1 MPVTVKDDWESGELQ
16 YGNSGGSAGP
26 FQFNIYGAGSDFE
39 AWAALRDYTSIT
51 YLGLIR
57 SNIAVK
63 QNGPAMHKG
72 TVSYSSVGPG
82 GGETATGATPPT
94 EYSAPTSTGGPA
106 GDGEALGAGY
116 EFSFSVEQVKRTQSR
131 ATRYLRAKGDL
142 LADTGSA
149 PDYQHAVGVSQSGG
163 TVKVE
168 GYDGLEPTHT
178 WSRTINVNPMT
189 LGHKK
194 RIRDLIGKKNTAPFY
209 GAAAGEVLLYGASGR
224 QVQGNLYTLTFTFH
238 ERPNVTNLVLVEDE
252 SDPTNLEAAGALVI
266 PLAYGWDHIWVVY
279 DEDVGGNE
287 LLRRPIYAYVERV
300 VDDGDFSLL
309 RIGE

>member
-1 MPVTVKDDWESGELQ
+1 LQ

-72 TVSYSSVGPG
+72 TVAYSSVGPG

-94 EYSAPTSTGGPA
+94 EYSAPTSTGGPS
-106 GDGEALGAGY
+106 GDGDALGAGY
-116 EFSFSVEQVKRTQSR
+116 EFGFTVEQVKRTQSKV
-131 ATRYLRAKGDL
+131 TRYGRAKGDL
-142 LADTGSA
+142 LADFGNA
-149 PDYQHAVGVSQSGG
+149 PDYHRAVGVSQSGG

-168 GYDGLEPTHT
+168 GYDGLEPVHT

-194 RIRDLIGKKNTAPFY
+194 RIRDLVGTANERPFY
-209 GAAAGEVLLYGASGR
+209 GAARGEVLLYGVSGR

-238 ERPNVTNLVLVEDE
+238 ERKNVLNLVLVPDPDDEED
-252 SDPTNLEAAGALVI
+252 LEGPGALVI
-266 PLAYGWDHIWVVY
+266 PEAYGWDHIWVVY
-279 DEDVGGNE
+279 DEAIAANE
-287 LLRRPIYAYVERV
+287 LLNRPIYAYVERV
-300 VDDGDFSLL
+300 VDLTDFRAL